1 MGPAEPATCSARSSA
16 LGEPLVGTASRYRFW
31 LLIEQPG
38 PWGHEALTES
48 GFPPDVGAVLA
59 RRGRTLGM
67 RILLIKRREDP
78 RPESRRCFAAYT
90 GVRDR
95 RITSFEV
102 ADPAELL
109 DLDLRTLASN
119 RLAGLGEPVTGSLFL
134 VCTHGK
140 HDQCCARHGAPLYR
154 ALAAFPEVWEST
166 HIGGDRFAGNLVCFP
181 HGIYFGRVPP
191 HEAVAVARGYTGG
204 LIDLRYHRGR
214 SCYSPPVQAAEH
226 RLREDLGLAGIDD
239 LTLTE
244 HRVVAANVHRVEF
257 RDPGAVTHTV
267 EVRVEPGDEQLL
279 TCKAT
284 EAHRPRRFA
293 VRAPV

>member
-16 LGEPLVGTASRYRFW
+16 LGEPLLGTASRYRFW

-38 PWGHEALTES
+38 PWGHDALTDS
-48 GFPPDVGAVLA
+48 RFPPDVGAVLA
-59 RRGRTLGM
+59 RRGRTLGV
-67 RILLIKRREDP
+67 RVLLIKRRDDP
-78 RPESRRCFAAYT
+78 RPHALRCFAAYT

-102 ADPAELL
+102 EDPAELL
-109 DLDLRTLASN
+109 GLDLRAQTSI
-119 RLAGLGEPVTGSLFL
+119 RFAGLGEPVTGPLFL

-140 HDQCCARHGAPLYR
+140 HDQCCARHGSPLYR
-154 ALAAFPEVWEST
+154 ALASLPEAWETT

-191 HEAVAVARGYTGG
+191 REAAAVARGYVGG

-226 RLREDLGLAGIDD
+226 HLREDLGLAGVDD
-239 LTLTE
+239 LTLTT
-244 HRVVAANVHRVEF
+244 HLLVAANVHRVEF
-257 RDPGAVTHTV
+257 RDPGGTARAV
-267 EVRVEPGDEQLL
+267 EVRVDPGDEQLL

-284 EAHRPRRFA
+284 YAHRPRRFA
-293 VRAPV
+293 FRTLA